1 MLQNNDRPTVFT
13 VSEFLSE
20 KQLVGG
26 ITPSPLYAQIKIN
39 VKDVLDT
46 LCKIVFRF
54 IIQVI
59 SALFNFNE
67 SLASKCVPLNNKQ
80 CLNRPQLVS
89 LIFVKLNHY
98 PFVVSL
104 G

>member
-46 LCKIVFRF
+46 LY
-54 IIQVI
+54 
-59 SALFNFNE
+59 LM
-67 SLASKCVPLNNKQ
+67 
-80 CLNRPQLVS
+80 
-89 LIFVKLNHY
+89 
-98 PFVVSL
+98 
-104 G
+104 